1 MQEAIEKDME
11 SINGAAVPTVAGVQE
26 DLIAQI
32 MAAEEEEPLLIDSGI
47 KIEEEE
53 KKSAN
58 EEDAQSIE
66 KPAAAKEI
74 HLSADQFNLI

>member
-1 MQEAIEKDME
+1 
-11 SINGAAVPTVAGVQE
+11 
-26 DLIAQI
+26 

>member
-11 SINGAAVPTVAGVQE
+11 SINGAAVPIVAGVQE

-58 EEDAQSIE
+58 EEDAQVIE

>member
-58 EEDAQSIE
+58 DEDSQAIE